1 MASGRENAKVY
12 VTNGQSLHVS
22 NLDGTRMRLLRKTGL
37 MRQIT
42 AFDFHNKSGRI
53 YWADKYTHS
62 IYSSYEN
69 GSSTIKIVGS
79 GVAMV
84 ESIAVDWIGQNIY
97 WADYV
102 MQHIEVSKLDGK
114 RRTILF
120 NVIMFFFKFIFLIEI
135 SHTVDNDFF

>member
-1 MASGRENAKVY
+1 MIFTTKADAYIGP
-12 VTNGQSLHVS
+12 
-22 NLDGTRMRLLRKTGL
+22 
-37 MRQIT
+37 
-42 AFDFHNKSGRI
+42 KSI
-53 YWADKYTHS
+53 L
-62 IYSSYEN
+62 IPYEN

-114 RRTILF
+114 RRTIFF
-120 NVIMFFFKFIFLIEI
+120 NVIMFFIEFIF
-135 SHTVDNDFF
+135 

>member
-1 MASGRENAKVY
+1 MALNRENAKVY
-12 VTNGQSLHVS
+12 VTNGQSLLVT
-22 NLDGTRMRLLRKTGL
+22 NLDGTRMRAIRKAGL

-53 YWADKYTHS
+53 FWADKYTHS
-62 IYSSYEN
+62 IYSAYEN
-69 GSSTIKIVGS
+69 GTNTVRIVGS

-84 ESIAVDWIGQNIY
+84 ESLAVDWIGQNIY
-97 WADYV
+97 WADCV

-120 NVIMFFFKFIFLIEI
+120 NVRCGKYKITARFSNRNLII
-135 SHTVDNDFF
+135 TSV